1 MGQLYLP
8 KLVRIQYNNKTIKE
22 IEINVKSNLKIAR
35 EKLKKYINF
44 PFVFVDD
51 SSNEISL
58 DDEIL
63 YILDDILDGKN
74 LYIKKKFKKRQIL
87 GEIIDSKN
95 DLNFYLFPN
104 VDLSETQK
112 KEAFNIM
119 VVGETGVGKST
130 WINALLNYLEGIE
143 IDENIRFLL
152 FDEKQKRKEYEKK
165 YGIKYLGE
173 SETDTPEIYE
183 IGPTKPFDNSLQI
196 IDTPGFGDTR
206 GSNYAKIYSKHQ
218 KLKEYMQFVLF

>member
-51 SSNEISL
+51 
-58 DDEIL
+58 
-63 YILDDILDGKN
+63 
-74 LYIKKKFKKRQIL
+74 
-87 GEIIDSKN
+87 
-95 DLNFYLFPN
+95 LNFYLFPN
-104 VDLSETQK
+104 ANLSETQK

-119 VVGETGVGKST
+119 VVRETGVSKST
-130 WINALLNYLEGIE
+130 WINTLLNYLEWIE

-165 YGIKYLGE
+165 YRIKYLGE

-206 GSNYAKIYSKHQ
+206 GSNYAKIYSKI
-218 KLKEYMQFVLF
+218 KNWKNTCNLSCFEGNRNTSSWKIYRYISISIILIKDAP